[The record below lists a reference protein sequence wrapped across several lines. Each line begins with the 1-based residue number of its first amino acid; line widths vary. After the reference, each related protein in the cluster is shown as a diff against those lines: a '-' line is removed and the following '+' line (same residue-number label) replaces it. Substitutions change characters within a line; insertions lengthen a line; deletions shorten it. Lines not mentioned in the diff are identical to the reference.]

1 MFVNCVDGKAK
12 RFFRKGGA
20 VDIQEK
26 KTLLKLLNDYQEE
39 TILKAR
45 DWDGLTGNPFVRKS
59 NEIAKVIYHL
69 YLDIVGSTL

>member
-1 MFVNCVDGKAK
+1 M
-12 RFFRKGGA
+12 
-20 VDIQEK
+20 DIQEK

-45 DWDGLTGNPFVRKS
+45 NWDGLKDNPFVRES
-59 NEIAKVIYHL
+59 NEIAKLIYYL